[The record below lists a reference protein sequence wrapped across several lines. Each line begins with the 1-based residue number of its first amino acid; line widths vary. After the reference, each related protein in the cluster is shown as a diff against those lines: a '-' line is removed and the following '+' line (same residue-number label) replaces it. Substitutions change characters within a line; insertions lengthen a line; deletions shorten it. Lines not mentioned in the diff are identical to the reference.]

1 MKRAR
6 MVIGAAYAATAYA
19 AFAMPAIGRHFLLAE
34 ESKAAPG
41 LVRFLSQKIELA
53 EGQKSSWVT
62 LTRYGDFYDPRYG
75 NFSITLDMLAQMV
88 SNFDK
93 RVLGQDVF
101 IDVSHRPS
109 EGSAAK
115 ILKLT
120 VENGRLRALV
130 EWTRFG
136 IEAIRDRGF
145 TYLSAEFA
153 DAWKDNEKQAEHGCV
168 LIGAGL
174 TIRPVIKNLDPVQ
187 LAVEDDDHAAGA
199 RLCISAGLLR
209 ELSTQISTEKSMNYL
224 EQLKAK
230 LLALGLSDDV
240 VTKLLAQAKTQ
251 LEAAAKDD
259 DKCKAIVLAWEE
271 TGKSVH
277 AEIKKLSTAGG
288 DNKPQ
293 NVTITLATPAAGGQ
307 TVDIAG
313 EVTKQ
318 LAQREKDADTAKTTL
333 AGKLKLLSD
342 TLAEDKTLT
351 PEGVVKLAA
360 DVAPM
365 ISSATSD
372 ENVKALA
379 ALQLK
384 NWNAQSAATRLATLG
399 YRPASGNVHISV
411 DSGNGIKALQAEIDK
426 RLGLT
431 EVKDSRRFER
441 TGGELLKGNA
451 AFADKVLAEFDA
463 ANAEQLLREH
473 KHLAAGTGSISDVAV
488 PVIAER
494 TVIREQLYDLMT
506 LPLMDVNT
514 SPMANVITIPYSYR
528 DRGAGAAGVANLRR
542 YEGQGIRRA
551 GVIQTS
557 EETRPIPQKLAFLL
571 SSEMQLL
578 VGNSVINWDPIAE
591 NMRNMIR
598 IVGEDTEALNLN
610 NMAQSCDEFG
620 AVAVVNEALT
630 ANVNGVKRIFP
641 VANFPVAKP
650 RKVYDLK
657 GTQVGATVNPITVTL
672 NAIARTEYLPPADGS
687 ALGAGLYWVMNY
699 NLGELEFVTETGAAA
714 TPTNAWVL
722 TVSYSYSTNVKKFDT
737 DQGAVATDVFYDT
750 LLFAIGGRKAVIED
764 DRFYTANMILM
775 SGNVN
780 NALSQAKTFQANSA
794 RVATGLASDGSVG
807 FVKDMPVW
815 RPRAPGSLFGDTR
828 IMVGMRGCC
837 RFRMVKPWSVEP
849 LQPARDANGLF
860 IDSKETYGTQ
870 WVASHTPTQ
879 LKSAMSCVIL
889 FSTAGRVAR

>member
-1 MKRAR
+1 MKRS
-6 MVIGAAYAATAYA
+6 MVMQAALAVTAGA
-19 AFAMPAIGRHFLLAE
+19 AFAMPATGRHFLLE
-34 ESKAAPG
+34 EDPKAVPG
-41 LVRFLSQKIELA
+41 LVRFLSTAVELA
-53 EGQKSSWVT
+53 ADQTQSWVT
-62 LTRYGDFYDPRYG
+62 LTRIGDFNSPPYG
-75 NFSITLDMLAQMV
+75 KFSITTDMLNQMV

-101 IDVSHRPS
+101 IDVSHKFTD
-109 EGSAAK
+109 GAAGK
-115 ILKLT
+115 VLKLA

-130 EWTRFG
+130 EWTKFG
-136 IEAIRDRGF
+136 VDAIRDRGF
-145 TYLSAEFA
+145 TYLSAEFSEKF
-153 DAWKDNEKQAEHGCV
+153 KDNEKQLQHGCV
-168 LIGAGL
+168 LMGAGL

-187 LAVEDDDHAAGA
+187 LAVDDSDHADGY
-199 RLCISAGLLR
+199 RLVISQSLLR
-209 ELSTQISTEKSMNYL
+209 DLTTKLSTESHMDKYL
-224 EQLKAK
+224 K
-230 LLALGLSDDV
+230 LLAAALVAIGFK
-240 VTKLLAQAKTQ
+240 TEEHQKAFMTLAIKQ
-251 LEAAAKDD
+251 LEMVKDD
-259 DKCKAIVLAWEE
+259 DAKCLAVVEDFKIGAQAAWDQ
-271 TGKSVH
+271 
-277 AEIKKLSTAGG
+277 IKKLATPDGG
-288 DNKPQ
+288 TPQ
-293 NVTITLATPAAGGQ
+293 NVTITLAAPGATPDLAA
-307 TVDIAG
+307 
-313 EVTKQ
+313 EVTRQ
-318 LAQREKDADTAKTTL
+318 LAQRDRDQDAAKTNL

-365 ISSATSD
+365 ISAATSD

-384 NWNAQSAATRLATLG
+384 NWNAQSSAMKLATLG
-399 YRPASGNVHISV
+399 FRPGSGSVQISV

-431 EVKDSRRFER
+431 ESTDSRRFER
-441 TGGELLKGNA
+441 TGGTLLKGNA
-451 AFADKVLAEFDA
+451 AFAEKVLAEFDA

-528 DRGAGAAGVANLRR
+528 DTTAAGVANLRR

-578 VGNSVINWDPIAE
+578 VGNSVVNWDPIAE

-610 NMAQSCDEFG
+610 NMAQSCDEYG
-620 AVAVVNEALT
+620 VVAVVAEDLGVPVDGANTIFAL
-630 ANVNGVKRIFP
+630 AKFP
-641 VANFPVAKP
+641 VVKP

-657 GTQVGATVNPITVTL
+657 GAQVGATVNPIVVTYKGG
-672 NAIARTEYLPPADGS
+672 AIAEYLLPADGS
-687 ALGAGLYWVMNY
+687 ALGAGNYYVMNY
-699 NLGELEFVTETGAAA
+699 NLGELHIVTEAGVVVVPAAA
-714 TPTNAWVL
+714 DTL

-764 DRFYTANMILM
+764 DRFYQANMILM

-794 RVATGLASDGSVG
+794 RVATGLAGDGSVG

-815 RPRAPGSLFGDTR
+815 RPRAPGSMFGDTR

-860 IDSKETYGTQ
+860 TDSKETYGTQ

-889 FSTAGRVAR
+889 FSTTGRVSRVA

>member
-1 MKRAR
+1 MKRS
-6 MVIGAAYAATAYA
+6 MVMRAVLAAMAGA
-19 AFAMPAIGRHFLLAE
+19 AFATPATGRHLLLAE
-34 ESKAAPG
+34 GDKAAPG

-53 EGQKSSWVT
+53 DGATQSWVT
-62 LTRYGDFYDPRYG
+62 ITRTGDFSDPRYGDFK
-75 NFSITLDMLAQMV
+75 ITPTHLDQMV
-88 SNFDK
+88 ANFNG

-101 IDVSHRPS
+101 LDVAHRPND
-109 EGSAAK
+109 GAAGK
-115 ILKLT
+115 FLKLT
-120 VENGRLRALV
+120 VENGRLRGLV
-130 EWTRFG
+130 EWTEFG
-136 IEAIRDRGF
+136 MDAVKKRGF
-145 TYLSAEFA
+145 AYLSAEYHEN
-153 DAWKDNEKQAEHGCV
+153 WKDNEKQMAHGCV
-168 LIGAGL
+168 LLGAGL
-174 TIRPVIKNLDPVQ
+174 TTRPVIKNLEPVQ
-187 LAVEDDDHAAGA
+187 LAVEDDDHAGV
-199 RLCISAGLLR
+199 RICISQGLLR
-209 ELSTQISTEKSMNYL
+209 ELTQHSTEKSMDKYL
-224 EQLKAK
+224 K
-230 LLALGLSDDV
+230 LLAAALAAIGFKTEEQQKSWLTLATKHLEAVKDDEAKSLAV
-240 VTKLLAQAKTQ
+240 VEDFKVGAQA
-251 LEAAAKDD
+251 
-259 DKCKAIVLAWEE
+259 AWDQ
-271 TGKSVH
+271 
-277 AEIKKLSTAGG
+277 IKKLATPDGG
-288 DNKPQ
+288 TPQ
-293 NVTITLATPAAGGQ
+293 NITITLAAPGATGTAA
-307 TVDIAG
+307 DLAA
-313 EVTKQ
+313 EVTRQ
-318 LAQREKDADTAKTTL
+318 LAQRDKDADTAKTTL

-365 ISSATSD
+365 ISAATSD

-384 NWNAQSAATRLATLG
+384 NWGAQSAATKLATLG
-399 YRPASGNVHISV
+399 FRPASGSVHITV

-431 EVKDSRRFER
+431 ETKDSRRFER

-451 AFADKVLAEFDA
+451 AFAEKVLAEFDA
-463 ANAEQLLREH
+463 DNAEQLLREH

-488 PVIAER
+488 PAIAER

-528 DRGAGAAGVANLRR
+528 DRGAGAAGVVNLRR

-578 VGNSVINWDPIAE
+578 VGSSVINWDPIAE

-641 VANFPVAKP
+641 VANFPVVKP

-657 GTQVGATVNPITVTL
+657 GTQVGATVSPITVTL

-860 IDSKETYGTQ
+860 TDSKETYGTQ

-889 FSTAGRVAR
+889 YSTAGRVAR